1 MFLAAIDRGDL
12 NRIRELVDAGAE
24 PTIGDAA
31 RILGLI
37 RRQRPEQ
44 FERAAVRWMER
55 FSGEHARSIDDLE
68 RAVDVLD
75 LLREDAGAAVT
86 LARLVTS

>member
-1 MFLAAIDRGDL
+1 MFLGALDKGDL
-12 NRIRELVDAGAE
+12 GRVRTLVKAGAE
-24 PTIGDAA
+24 PTLEDAA

-37 RRQRPEQ
+37 RRHEPDQ

-55 FSGEHARSIDDLE
+55 FTAERARSIDDLG

-75 LLREDAGAAVT
+75 LMREDAGATVT
-86 LARLVTS
+86 LAQLVQ